1 MKKDYLI
8 PQSQVVF
15 MDVEKDFLSSSQ
27 VPPRNESIDISTD
40 ETSQDA
46 NFAW

>member
-1 MKKDYLI
+1 MKKDYLV
-8 PQSQVVF
+8 PETQVVF
-15 MDVEKDFLSSSQ
+15 LDAEKDFLSSSQ
-27 VPPRNESIDISTD
+27 VPPRGESIEISTD